1 MGFFKRKVNPIFV
14 EDEQY
19 QWGGKRRGW
28 RIVTIIISCV
38 IVITLIVFFATQS
51 V

>member
-19 QWGGKRRGW
+19 QWGGKRRGF
-28 RIVTIIISCV
+28 RIFLLIVISVVIISL
-38 IVITLIVFFATQS
+38 IVIFATLPI
-51 V
+51 

>member
-19 QWGGKRRGW
+19 QWGGKRRGL
-28 RIVTIIISCV
+28 RVLLLTLFSVVIIG
-38 IVITLIVFFATQS
+38 LIVVFATLPI
-51 V
+51 

>member
-1 MGFFKRKVNPIFV
+1 MRLFKRKVNPIFV

-28 RIVTIIISCV
+28 RIVTTVISCA
-38 IVITLIVFFATQS
+38 IVIMLIMFFATQS

>member
-19 QWGGKRRGW
+19 QWGGKRRGL
-28 RIVTIIISCV
+28 RVVLIVLFCA
-38 IVITLIVFFATQS
+38 IVIALIVFFATQT

>member
-19 QWGGKRRGW
+19 QWGGKRRGL
-28 RIVTIIISCV
+28 RLVLLILFSV
-38 IVITLIVFFATQS
+38 IVISLIVIFATLPI
-51 V
+51 